1 MITFYFPQWA
11 ITFPISTCSL
21 QCDLEVPPQSR
32 GKGSSSPFQE
42 SLGLTCLTFE
52 VRLEKVKVRLLPR
65 LLDRRS
71 EVIMLGKGSGCREA
85 SMDAMKRKPCAHRP
99 LGDGPTLHL
108 TTVRMQPSE
117 LLLVRTTCQ
126 FLPDA
131 CSIEPSTDG

>member
-11 ITFPISTCSL
+11 ITFPIPTCSL
-21 QCDLEVPPQSR
+21 QCDLEVPPQTR
-32 GKGSSSPFQE
+32 GKGSSSPCQE

-71 EVIMLGKGSGCREA
+71 EVIMLGKGPGCREA
-85 SMDAMKRKPCAHRP
+85 SMDAMKHKPCAHRP

-117 LLLVRTTCQ
+117 LLLVRTTCPVPPRCLLHRTQ
-126 FLPDA
+126 H
-131 CSIEPSTDG
+131 